1 MAWEVTCKRFS
12 DTDKDN
18 LQDDDKRYPNSCR
31 MGSAKSVKEL
41 MTLSQTVSQLRG
53 KIDSQG
59 QSYAASEQDKL
70 VLKQSMKDFCCAMWA
85 RREFEHRHKEAE
97 EDYKI
102 AKQRVDS
109 VRNPPANLSYMGTIV
124 PLGRPLRSDSVPMLL
139 ITSLVFLILGLGLLL
154 NIGNVQLAYVG
165 PRSYGPGLLERLTDS
180 FRQTSW
186 MVLGIT
192 ILLSAGAAAGI
203 FYGIQKTHPEW
214 LTK

>member
-18 LQDDDKRYPNSCR
+18 LQDDDKRYFSSCK
-31 MGSAKSVKEL
+31 MSSAKSVKEL
-41 MTLSQTVSQLRG
+41 MALSQTISQLKG
-53 KIDSQG
+53 KIDSKG
-59 QSYAASEQDKL
+59 QEYSASEADKV

-85 RREFEHRHKEAE
+85 RREFETRHAEAE

-102 AKQRVDS
+102 AKQRVES
-109 VRNPPANLSYMGTIV
+109 VRDPPANLSYMGTIV

-165 PRSYGPGLLERLTDS
+165 PRSYGPGIFERLIES
-180 FRQTSW
+180 YRQTSW
-186 MVLGIT
+186 GVLGIT
-192 ILLSAGAAAGI
+192 IVLSAAAAGGI
-203 FYGIQKTHPEW
+203 FYGIQKTYPEW
-214 LTK
+214 LNK